1 MRTTLRSA
9 CFAVLSLLL
18 ALLLAATASPAVAKG
33 PTDVH
38 VSGPGVD
45 AAFGWTE
52 RGGDID
58 VGTLSEAALI
68 SHHWDGSRLAPS
80 PPLTAGQLGPRYVLT
95 WTIGGRS
102 QWAVQHAYPFAEGG
116 AWVHFLSLPVEGP
129 GGWVRT
135 PALRKQLVAL
145 GAGAE
150 PRRPAVATVEPAA
163 AQAEPAESREDPGT
177 PYDVVVPVGLLVAVV
192 LGAGVLVWRRR
203 LSR

>member
-1 MRTTLRSA
+1 MRTSLRSA

-33 PTDVH
+33 PTDVQ

-58 VGTLSEAALI
+58 LGTLSEAAQI

-80 PPLTAGQLGPRYVLT
+80 PSLTADQLGPRYVLT
-95 WTIGGRS
+95 WMAADMN
-102 QWAVQHAYPFAEGG
+102 WAVQHAYPFAEGG
-116 AWVHFLSLPVEGP
+116 AWVRFLSLPVEGA

-150 PRRPAVATVEPAA
+150 PSPAAVEVVEPAA
-163 AQAEPAESREDPGT
+163 AQPDPAESREDPGP
-177 PYDVVVPVGLLVAVV
+177 PYDVVVPAGLLVAVV

>member
-1 MRTTLRSA
+1 MRTSLRSA

-45 AAFGWTE
+45 TAFGWTE

-68 SHHWDGSRLAPS
+68 GHHWDGSRLAPS
-80 PPLTAGQLGPRYVLT
+80 PPLTAEQLGPRYVLT
-95 WTIGGRS
+95 WTVGRS
-102 QWAVQHAYPFAEGG
+102 RWAVQHAYPFAEGG
-116 AWVHFLSLPVEGP
+116 AWVHFLSLPVEGA

-150 PRRPAVATVEPAA
+150 PSPAAVAVVEPAA
-163 AQAEPAESREDPGT
+163 PEAEPAESREDPGT
-177 PYDVVVPVGLLVAVV
+177 PYDVLVPAGLLVAVV
-192 LGAGVLVWRRR
+192 LGAGVLVRRRR